1 MSPDGDGLWRFAQS
15 IESLFNLLVGTG
27 TRCVFVKFRVLFYE
41 ADDALFVNGWLPAHP
56 LRLPHAVL
64 DVVEAWCGAIHL
76 RNLVREAVIFFV
88 LIDLGTQGLGLVEV
102 LKILNRE
109 RVPSG

>member
-1 MSPDGDGLWRFAQS
+1 M
-15 IESLFNLLVGTG
+15 
-27 TRCVFVKFRVLFYE
+27 FVKFRVLLYE
-41 ADDALFVNGWLPAHP
+41 ADEALFVNGGLSAHQ
-56 LRLPHAVL
+56 LSLSHAVL
-64 DVVEAWCGAIHL
+64 DVVEAWCGAVHL

-109 RVPSG
+109 TVPSG